1 MYYIYRLFL
10 ELFSGLLLLF
20 RQDGFLLR
28 LLDTVSFLGQA
39 PVPCCTYLG
48 DTRLVTDRRAYLE
61 FIGRYVGEHTYLRR
75 QFLYA
80 GA

>member
-1 MYYIYRLFL
+1 MYYIFRLFL
-10 ELFSGLLLLF
+10 DLFSGLLLLF
-20 RQDGFLLR
+20 RQDSFLLR
-28 LLDTVSFLGQA
+28 FLDTVSFLGHD

-48 DTRLVTDRRAYLE
+48 DTRLVSHRRAWLE

-80 GA
+80 GK